1 MFGDRLKELREDMG
15 LTQEQLS
22 IRLDI
27 TRQQLSNY
35 ETNKYQPS
43 FDILIRISD
52 FFNVSLD
59 YLLCR
64 TKQKENIIID
74 NEIILE
80 VLNDRN
86 KKKIVIELCKS
97 LNDFKITKKDSY

>member
-35 ETNKYQPS
+35 ETNKYEPA
-43 FDILIRISD
+43 FEVLIRIAD
-52 FFNVSLD
+52 FFNVSID

-74 NEIILE
+74 NAIILE

-86 KKKIVIELCKS
+86 KKKIVIDLCKS
-97 LNDFKITKKDSY
+97 LNNFKVS